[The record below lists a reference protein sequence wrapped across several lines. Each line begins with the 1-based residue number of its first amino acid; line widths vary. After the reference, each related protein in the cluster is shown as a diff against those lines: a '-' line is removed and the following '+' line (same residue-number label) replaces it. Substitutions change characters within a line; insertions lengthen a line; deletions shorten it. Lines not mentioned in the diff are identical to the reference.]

1 VLQNDFLRWQKLFFD
16 SLGMQQQYSLQEL
29 RLETQNQGPIQKW
42 LYIENGRYSDS
53 LTG

>member
-29 RLETQNQGPIQKW
+29 PLETKIRDQFRSGFILKMA
-42 LYIENGRYSDS
+42 G
-53 LTG
+53 TGIG